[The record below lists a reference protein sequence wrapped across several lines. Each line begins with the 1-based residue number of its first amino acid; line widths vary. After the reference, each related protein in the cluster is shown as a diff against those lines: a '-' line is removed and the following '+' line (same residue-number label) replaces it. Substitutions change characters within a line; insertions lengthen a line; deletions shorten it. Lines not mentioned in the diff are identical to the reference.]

1 MMVKTTVTQI
11 EDLGENNRNRD
22 KTPIPGL
29 EHE

>member
-29 EHE
+29 DQ